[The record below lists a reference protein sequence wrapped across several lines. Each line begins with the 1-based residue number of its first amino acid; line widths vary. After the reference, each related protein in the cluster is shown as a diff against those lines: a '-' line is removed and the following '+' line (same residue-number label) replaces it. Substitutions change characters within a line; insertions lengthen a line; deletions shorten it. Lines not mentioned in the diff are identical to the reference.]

1 MNIEERKKQIVDEY
15 FSLTGDK
22 LTNDDPIITLVIYIQ
37 LSAGKT
43 LNNSQLNENIM
54 KTLYE
59 INECNQNLI
68 SVKDSLASINLNR
81 LQIVNEISALNK
93 TQIYNE
99 FKEMLANEVKEKN
112 SNEALKRIES
122 LEKMIALQ
130 FKILL
135 GLCILIV
142 ILVSYLG

>member
-22 LTNDDPIITLVIYIQ
+22 LTNDDPIITLIIYIQ

-43 LNNSQLNENIM
+43 LNNSQLNENMM
-54 KTLYE
+54 KTLHE
-59 INECNQNLI
+59 INECNQNLVT
-68 SVKDSLASINLNR
+68 VKDALASINLNR

-99 FKEMLANEVKEKN
+99 FKEMLANEVKEKS

-122 LEKMIALQ
+122 LEKTIALQ

-135 GLCILIV
+135 GLCIFIV
-142 ILVSYLG
+142 ILISYLG